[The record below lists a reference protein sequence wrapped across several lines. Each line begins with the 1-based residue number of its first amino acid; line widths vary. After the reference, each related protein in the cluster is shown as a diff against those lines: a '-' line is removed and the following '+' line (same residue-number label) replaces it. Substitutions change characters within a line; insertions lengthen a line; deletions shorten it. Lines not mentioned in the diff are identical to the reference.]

1 MSSCITKSKTW
12 YQVVLIKSCQGSPYD
27 GYSLLIWVWSVSHC
41 VQAPFVEGQFAC
53 PFIGLRE
60 IDSNNQI

>member
-1 MSSCITKSKTW
+1 MSSYITKSKAR
-12 YQVVLIKSCQGSPYD
+12 YQIVLIKSRERSPYD

-41 VQAPFVEGQFAC
+41 MQAPVVEGQFPC